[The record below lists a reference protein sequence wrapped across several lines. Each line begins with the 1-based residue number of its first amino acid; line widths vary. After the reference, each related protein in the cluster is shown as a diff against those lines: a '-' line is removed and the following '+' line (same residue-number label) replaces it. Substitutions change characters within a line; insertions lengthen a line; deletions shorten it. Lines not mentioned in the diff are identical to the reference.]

1 MAKQFA
7 MLHLLQ
13 RECCHYKL
21 ALADTRSSICYCI
34 PCMSKSASRFNSFCL
49 LQVKFNV
56 LERDPE
62 ISGLLGK
69 CQELGVTLVA
79 HSPLQ
84 QGILTGTFPSF
95 VELSDVHGIM

>member
-1 MAKQFA
+1 M
-7 MLHLLQ
+7 
-13 RECCHYKL
+13 
-21 ALADTRSSICYCI
+21 
-34 PCMSKSASRFNSFCL
+34 
-49 LQVKFNV
+49 

-62 ISGLLGK
+62 TSGLLGK

-95 VELSDVHGIM
+95 VGISDMHGAM

>member
-1 MAKQFA
+1 MPSN
-7 MLHLLQ
+7 
-13 RECCHYKL
+13 
-21 ALADTRSSICYCI
+21 T
-34 PCMSKSASRFNSFCL
+34 

-62 ISGLLGK
+62 TSGLLGK

-84 QGILTGTFPSF
+84 QGILTGTS
-95 VELSDVHGIM
+95 LSSVSI